1 MKISNFFIASLMTL
15 SAMPAFSAVT
25 ITDQEAIEL
34 GMSPIEEAQSK
45 SAAEAVSFERS
56 EYVSTIPSEDD
67 IQRLIESHY
76 QVIVVNKQAS
86 GKDAQTLRVYQ
97 NGVIKPLFENRT
109 VTQTTNGKL
118 TKSVIQ
124 EFKDFVK
131 ISTGTEA
138 KKVSPT
144 RTYIATTPKGV
155 FRPHRVYTDYLSG
168 TWNAQM
174 PNAVFIN
181 CGKPWSEICGIAVHA
196 TSTDHYPE
204 LGTRASG
211 GCVRTKLEVSKQ
223 IRELVM
229 ESGKGIRPGDF
240 TIVKESQG
248 RNRVKNNEVSVDLVD
263 RFTGG
268 IKNAKVNSW
277 DTLIVIYE

>member
-1 MKISNFFIASLMTL
+1 MKMCQLLLASVVTLHTL
-15 SAMPAFSAVT
+15 SAFSAAS
-25 ITDQEAIEL
+25 ITDQEAFDL
-34 GMSPIEEAQSK
+34 GMTPVEETK
-45 SAAEAVSFERS
+45 SMAASDAVSFERS

-67 IQRLIESHY
+67 IKRLIDSHY
-76 QVIVVNKQAS
+76 QVILINKQAK

-97 NGVIKPLFENRT
+97 NGTIKPLFENKV
-109 VTQTTNGKL
+109 VTQTTSGKS
-118 TKSVIQ
+118 TKTSTP
-124 EFKDFVK
+124 EYKEFVK

-144 RTYIATTPKGV
+144 RTYVATTPKGV
-155 FRPHRVYTDYLSG
+155 FRPHRIYTDYLSG

-181 CGKPWSEICGIAVHA
+181 CGKPWSEICGIAIHA
-196 TSTDHYPE
+196 TGSDHYPE

-229 ESGKGIRPGDF
+229 ETGKGNRPGDF
-240 TIVKESQG
+240 TVVKEAQG
-248 RNRVKNNEVSVDLVD
+248 RNRIKNNEVSVDLVD

-268 IKNAKVNSW
+268 VKNAKVNSW